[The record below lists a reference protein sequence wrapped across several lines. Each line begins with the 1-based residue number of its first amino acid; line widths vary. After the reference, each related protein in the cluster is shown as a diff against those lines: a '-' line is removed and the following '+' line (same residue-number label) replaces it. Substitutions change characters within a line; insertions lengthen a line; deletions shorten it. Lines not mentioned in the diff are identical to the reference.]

1 MKIVVIFPTAT
12 EARDFAHP
20 SADIV
25 IGGVG
30 LTASAYSTLKAIEQ
44 HRPDVLILAG
54 IAGMYPAAPLKIG
67 DTVLVASECEADLGF
82 FTPDGFRH
90 LSRLA
95 IDMDFEPRHTLDCPY
110 LPALSP
116 FPLASS
122 YSVNA
127 ALAPFIDTSGIDIEN
142 MEGAAFFH
150 VCRQEGQRFYELRS
164 ISNVVR
170 PGHDD
175 WDLDLSVRRLA
186 EGLKRFIGQLLD
198 GQI

>member
-12 EARDFAHP
+12 EARYFRQPDVEV
-20 SADIV
+20 V

-30 LTASAYSTLKAIEQ
+30 LTATAYATLKVIHQ

-54 IAGMYPAAPLKIG
+54 VAGMYPTAPLSIG

-82 FTPDGFRH
+82 FTTDGFLH

-95 IDMDFEPRHTLDCPY
+95 IDMDFETRHTLKCPD
-110 LPALSP
+110 LPQPSP
-116 FPLASS
+116 LPLASS
-122 YSVNA
+122 YSLNA
-127 ALAPFIDTSGIDIEN
+127 ALAPFVDPTGIDIEN

-150 VCRQEGQRFYELRS
+150 VCLQEGQRFYEIRS

-170 PGHDD
+170 LGHDD
-175 WDLDLSVRRLA
+175 WDLDGSVRCLTTA
-186 EGLKRFIGQLLD
+186 LDHFIVSLRN
-198 GQI
+198 